1 MKVEGGYQ
9 GHRKGEWKVIVYR
22 NRFSLGWWKS
32 LEMDGGDGYN
42 YVNGLNATVLY
53 NLMVKM
59 VKIYHSEINK
69 SILRQFFR
77 YLSM

>member
-1 MKVEGGYQ
+1 
-9 GHRKGEWKVIVYR
+9 
-22 NRFSLGWWKS
+22 
-32 LEMDGGDGYN
+32 MDGGDGYN
-42 YVNGLNATVLY
+42 YVNGLNATDLY